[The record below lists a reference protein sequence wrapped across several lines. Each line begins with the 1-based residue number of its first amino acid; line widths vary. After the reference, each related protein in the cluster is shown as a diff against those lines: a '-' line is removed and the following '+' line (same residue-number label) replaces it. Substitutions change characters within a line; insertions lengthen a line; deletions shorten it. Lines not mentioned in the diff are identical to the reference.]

1 MLRVIK
7 ILFPI
12 IIFALLVW
20 VDFKYYGPQIVG
32 DLNEEQVRAAILEA
46 KKLNDA
52 GDFTG
57 YGQEGK
63 FLGVYQGKRVIRS
76 YICFGDICPG
86 NGGYYVL
93 YSDVKDEAACLS
105 IGGKPIF
112 GYGWGK
118 VYGGCSPKIEEQ
130 ASSGQPT
137 LTVKGQANIIELINP
152 APGQKVSSPLTVTGR
167 ARGTWF
173 FEGSF
178 PVTLTNW
185 DGLIIAEAPAQAQGE
200 WMTENFVPF
209 SVTLT
214 FDQQQLYDRGSLI
227 LKKDNPSGLP
237 EHDDALEIP
246 VVLEIT
252 NKN

>member
-1 MLRVIK
+1 MLRALK

-12 IIFALLVW
+12 VVFALLVW
-20 VDFKYYGPQIVG
+20 VDFKYYGPRIVG
-32 DLNEEQVRAAILEA
+32 ELDEQQVREA
-46 KKLNDA
+46 VAEATRLNDA
-52 GDFTG
+52 GDFSG

-63 FLGVYQGKRVIRS
+63 FLGLYNGHRLIRS
-76 YICFGDICPG
+76 YICFGDVCPG

-93 YSDVKDEAACLS
+93 YSDIKDEAACLG
-105 IGGKPIF
+105 IGGVPIV
-112 GYGWGK
+112 GYGWGR
-118 VYGGCSPKIEEQ
+118 VYGGCSPKLEES
-130 ASSGQPT
+130 ANAKPT
-137 LTVKGQANIIELINP
+137 SFVTTKGQANIVELLNP
-152 APGQKVSSPLTVTGR
+152 MPNQKVSSPLTVSGR

-178 PVTLTNW
+178 PVILANW

-200 WMTENFVPF
+200 WMTEEYVPF

-214 FDQQQLYDRGSLI
+214 FDQKQLYDRGSLI

-246 VVLEIT
+246 VTIEL
-252 NKN
+252 KN